1 MLSYLSIVFN
11 IFLVLDSSK
20 AFSLTK
26 NEPESTLIVKEGD
39 SFRLNCEVDNY
50 YEYCLFRHNKDIC
63 DFEWKKEVWNITVAN
78 CKDYED
84 RMEWSGNYDHYRCGI
99 TIKNA
104 KLEDSGSWSC
114 EIESY
119 DAGKYRGLGY
129 NATAEME
136 IQVVPRIP
144 NSDTSKE
151 TKLHCKFLPHENYVD

>member
-26 NEPESTLIVKEGD
+26 NEPESTLTVYEGD

-50 YEYCLFRHNKDIC
+50 YEYCLFRHNEDIC
-63 DFEWKKEVWNITVAN
+63 DFAFEIEIRNITIAD

-84 RMEWSGNYDHYRCGI
+84 RMEWSGYYDYYECGI

-119 DAGKYRGLGY
+119 YAGKYRGYGY
-129 NATAEME
+129 KVTAEME
-136 IQVVPRIP
+136 IQVVPKG
-144 NSDTSKE
+144 DTI
-151 TKLHCKFLPHENYVD
+151 